1 MTSTRV
7 LGIVVDIPE
16 PHAAV
21 FRGWRDRVGD
31 PQALQVPPHV
41 TLLPPTPVPADAVD
55 KIDAHLEQ
63 ASTATGEFSMHLAG
77 TGTFR
82 PVSQVV
88 FVQVA
93 TGIGECEV
101 LASAIRSGPLEK
113 ELDFPYHPHVTI
125 AQDVDPIALD
135 AAYEGLSGFAAR
147 FTVADFTMYEQ
158 RADGG
163 WDPIRS
169 FPLGGG

>member
-1 MTSTRV
+1 MTATRV
-7 LGIVVDIPE
+7 LGILVDIPE
-16 PHAAV
+16 PHATV
-21 FRGWRDRVGD
+21 LREWRERVGD
-31 PQALQVPPHV
+31 PLARQVPPHV
-41 TLLPPTPVPADAVD
+41 TLLPPTPVPADSVD

-63 ASTATGEFSMHLAG
+63 ACTVTGEFAMHLAG

-101 LASAIRSGPLEK
+101 LASAIRTGPLYQ
-113 ELDFPYHPHVTI
+113 ELEYPYHPHVTI

-135 AAYEGLSGFAAR
+135 TAYDALSNFTAR

-158 RADGG
+158 RDGG
-163 WDPIRS
+163 WDPIRR
-169 FPLGGG
+169 FPLGGR